1 MDAAPPPVQKEPP
14 APRRSRDWSLLP
26 LDALASVF
34 VRLGAVDVLMA
45 ACLVCRSWLDAASVP
60 DVWRVV
66 DMESHEA
73 VLTKDKAVLRAM
85 AKAAVDRSDG
95 QLRVFA
101 GNEFVTDDLLKYIVK
116 SSPSLA
122 TLRIISNC
130 EDYTKQLVSVIKEA
144 PLLEL
149 RCLELGDI
157 NPTVGEMLDLLRS
170 CPLLQVFRVRGYHF
184 DIWVTDERVPRTKF
198 AGTEVM
204 TGKWG
209 DTQWRHVA
217 MVEV

>member
-1 MDAAPPPVQKEPP
+1 M
-14 APRRSRDWSLLP
+14 L
-26 LDALASVF
+26 
-34 VRLGAVDVLMA
+34 
-45 ACLVCRSWLDAASVP
+45 C
-60 DVWRVV
+60 
-66 DMESHEA
+66 
-73 VLTKDKAVLRAM
+73 
-85 AKAAVDRSDG
+85 
-95 QLRVFA
+95 
-101 GNEFVTDDLLKYIVK
+101 